1 MKLRRKF
8 GTGRVFLLV
17 VAILIL
23 AGCMR
28 CAFLRFYR
36 AAYPVHYRETVLAS
50 AEERGLPPELV
61 FAVIHCESGFN
72 HQAVSYVEARGLM
85 QITEDTFE
93 WARWR
98 IGDDEERSFG
108 EMFVP
113 ETNIR
118 YGTAILYLLLEEFE
132 GEREA
137 LAAYHAG
144 WGSVKGWLKKQEY
157 SRDGRTLD
165 GIPFDNTRAYVS
177 KVQQTKEIYRKL
189 YSFQ

>member
-1 MKLRRKF
+1 MKLQRKSGF
-8 GTGRVFLLV
+8 GGVFFPL

-23 AGCMR
+23 AGCMHF
-28 CAFLRFYR
+28 AWLHYYR
-36 AAYPVHYRETVLAS
+36 AAYPVHYRETVLAC
-50 AEERGLPPELV
+50 AEERELPAELV
-61 FAVIHCESGFN
+61 FAVIHCESGFD

-98 IGDDEERSFG
+98 MGDDEERSFG
-108 EMFVP
+108 DMFVP

-118 YGTAILYLLLEEFE
+118 YGTAILNLLLEEFE

-144 WGSVKGWLKKQEY
+144 WGSVKGWLKREEY

-165 GIPFDNTRAYVS
+165 YIPFGDTRVYVA
-177 KVQQTKEIYRKL
+177 KVLETKKIYQKL
-189 YSFQ
+189 YTF